1 MKTLGNGSTRR
12 MSYHLLTLKKLTI
25 ELKVVETEIDRV
37 LNIDR
42 ALISSELI
50 KKQYLGSNMALN
62 KTYKDAIGDI

>member
-1 MKTLGNGSTRR
+1 